1 MRYISNV
8 ISIHTNQVDAVD
20 QTNVPLRAAMKA
32 SGKESL
38 LLLEIQRAAMKGSG
52 KESLLLM
59 VIKMVALSSI

>member
-20 QTNVPLRAAMKA
+20 QTNVPLRA